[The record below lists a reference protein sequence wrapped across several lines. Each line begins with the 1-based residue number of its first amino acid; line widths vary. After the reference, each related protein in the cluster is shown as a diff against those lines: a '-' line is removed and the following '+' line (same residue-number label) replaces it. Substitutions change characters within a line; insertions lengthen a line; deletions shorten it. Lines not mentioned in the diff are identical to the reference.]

1 MDTADKICHFYTS
14 HSEFWPIT
22 LLALGLII
30 LIVIIFYL
38 WLVRQQKVLA
48 LAIVIAA
55 SFVSSGFAI
64 QYEHWNRDTYLL
76 QKFSDETGISLE
88 KIRLASRLW
97 DLLNSSKDK
106 EEGR

>member
-1 MDTADKICHFYTS
+1 MDTADKICNFYAS

-22 LLALGLII
+22 FVALGLII
-30 LIVIIFYL
+30 LLIIIFYL
-38 WLVRQQKVLA
+38 WIVHQQKVLA
-48 LAIVIAA
+48 LAILISA
-55 SFVSSGFAI
+55 SSVGSGFAL
-64 QYEHWNRDTYLL
+64 QYEHWKRDTYLL

-97 DLLNSSKDK
+97 DLLNSLKDK